1 MENLWLEMMAQIA
14 IQGRAVVIHT
24 TNWPIY
30 ILLSLTV
37 ACLVALTVARFIKVC
52 RRG

>member
-1 MENLWLEMMAQIA
+1 MESFVQMMAQMV
-14 IQGRAVVIHT
+14 IQGKVVVIHT

-37 ACLVALTVARFIKVC
+37 ACLVGLTVTGLIKAC